1 MGKKNNTRRG
11 RYPPS
16 GVLDDSDAG
25 SIIEVESLSSSRACR
40 EKRPA
45 TNAKNPNT
53 SVPKRKKASDTRDS
67 LPSFPNLFR
76 NDSKEIRQFG
86 LAQTRPVDAESNF
99 LPQKSVK
106 AGLAAAP
113 RSPSP
118 ALAEKHPTED
128 QASSVT
134 VCVDYAPTAA
144 LHLTRSMTAIG
155 DTTEP
160 LIVQYP
166 EIQVQPLPE
175 LFRAEIRERIAK
187 KVAEI
192 DGLILNSEAL
202 KQCEFPFPV
211 NTSEPIIALQP
222 P

>member
-1 MGKKNNTRRG
+1 
-11 RYPPS
+11 
-16 GVLDDSDAG
+16 
-25 SIIEVESLSSSRACR
+25 
-40 EKRPA
+40 
-45 TNAKNPNT
+45 
-53 SVPKRKKASDTRDS
+53 
-67 LPSFPNLFR
+67 
-76 NDSKEIRQFG
+76 
-86 LAQTRPVDAESNF
+86 
-99 LPQKSVK
+99 
-106 AGLAAAP
+106 
-113 RSPSP
+113 
-118 ALAEKHPTED
+118 
-128 QASSVT
+128 
-134 VCVDYAPTAA
+134 
-144 LHLTRSMTAIG
+144 MTAIG